1 MEILIISV
9 IALSAII
16 VIQAFYIERKR
27 QMSWHHKMMLDAW
40 QEGWDAACEMMQYR
54 EETKR

>member
-27 QMSWHHKMMLDAW
+27 QMSWHHKMMMDAYA
-40 QEGWDAACEMMQYR
+40 EGWDAAVKMMKGD
-54 EETKR
+54 EE